1 MNAEESRKI
10 MNDFNFGGLYEYN
23 EEKGRYYEF
32 EKYQNDKVY
41 AKLTRAANISDPHNI
56 LAKKKDLDEKLENT
70 KFRCGIISN
79 GNHGLDLLEIYN
91 ENHKNDPN
99 DSIDFKKFEKV
110 DEETKVMFV
119 FDSPANNLKDCFGYD
134 ENLEDLFKKEPK
146 EFLCKH
152 LWRSKDLD
160 IDNCKSEDML
170 TGSKSYGQMIVSFMY
185 NYKMKNV
192 YTTNLF
198 RYEITAR
205 NKEAFVSLGSMK
217 KKDLV
222 DPVFKD
228 IFLKE
233 AEAFKPDIIVA
244 VGKTVYKYLTSKKRK
259 QQLKKEL
266 GDIELVSVY
275 HPRARVKQEKK
286 QKLFENL
293 GDVIDNVR
301 DSK

>member
-41 AKLTRAANISDPHNI
+41 AKLEMAKNISNLKPI
-56 LAKKKDLDEKLENT
+56 LTVKEELDKTLKDTEL
-70 KFRCGIISN
+70 RCGIISN

-91 ENHKNDPN
+91 ENHKNDP
-99 DSIDFKKFEKV
+99 IDFKKFEKV

-217 KKDLV
+217 KKGLV

-233 AEAFKPDIIVA
+233 AKAFKPDIIVA
-244 VGKTVYKYLTSKKRK
+244 VGKMVYKYLTSKKRK
-259 QQLKKEL
+259 QQLKDEL

-286 QKLFENL
+286 KKLFDDL
-293 GDVIDNVR
+293 GKRIQC
-301 DSK
+301 

>member
-10 MNDFNFGGLYEYN
+10 MNDFNFGGLYECYDI
-23 EEKGRYYEF
+23 EKGIYHKF
-32 EKYQNDKVY
+32 ETDQNCKVY
-41 AKLTRAANISDPHNI
+41 AKLEMADNISNLKPI
-56 LAKKKDLDEKLENT
+56 LTVKEELDKTLKDTEL
-70 KFRCGIISN
+70 RCGIISN
-79 GNHGLDLLEIYN
+79 GNHGLDLLEVYN
-91 ENHKNDPN
+91 LNHKKDE
-99 DSIDFKKFEKV
+99 SEFKEFLKKF
-110 DEETKVMFV
+110 DEEPRVMFV

-134 ENLEDLFKKEPK
+134 ENLEALFKKEPK

-205 NKEAFVSLGSMK
+205 NKEAFVSLGSMN

-222 DPVFKD
+222 NPVFKD

-233 AEAFKPDIIVA
+233 VEAFKPDIIVP
-244 VGKTVYKYLTSKKRK
+244 VGMTVYNYLNTKTRLGQLGGRK
-259 QQLKKEL
+259 
-266 GDIELVSVY
+266 LVPVY
-275 HPRARVKQEKK
+275 HPKARVTREDKK
-286 QKLFENL
+286 KCFDHLKEEINH
-293 GDVIDNVR
+293 VR

>member
-10 MNDFNFGGLYEYN
+10 MNDFNFKGLYECYD
-23 EEKGRYYEF
+23 EEKKRYHKF
-32 EKYQNDKVY
+32 EEYQNDKVY
-41 AKLTRAANISDPHNI
+41 AKLTRADNISDPHNI

-91 ENHKNDPN
+91 ENHKNDP
-99 DSIDFKKFEKV
+99 IDFKKFEKV

-160 IDNCKSEDML
+160 IDNCKNKEVL

-198 RYEITAR
+198 RYEITTR
-205 NKEAFVSLGSMK
+205 NKEAFVSLGSMN

-222 DPVFKD
+222 DPVFEK
-228 IFLKE
+228 IFLEE
-233 AEAFKPDIIVA
+233 AKAFKPDIIVA
-244 VGKTVYKYLTSKKRK
+244 VGKMVYNYLNTKTRLGQLVGRK
-259 QQLKKEL
+259 
-266 GDIELVSVY
+266 LVPVY
-275 HPRARVKQEKK
+275 HPKARVTREDKK
-286 QKLFENL
+286 KCFDHLKEEINH
-293 GDVIDNVR
+293 VR

>member
-10 MNDFNFGGLYEYN
+10 MNDFNFGGLYECYDI
-23 EEKGRYYEF
+23 EKGIYHKF
-32 EKYQNDKVY
+32 ETDQNGKVY
-41 AKLTRAANISDPHNI
+41 AKLEMADNISNLKPI
-56 LAKKKDLDEKLENT
+56 LTVKEELDKTLKDTEL
-70 KFRCGIISN
+70 RCGIISN
-79 GNHGLDLLEIYN
+79 GNHGLDLLEVYN
-91 ENHKNDPN
+91 LNHKKDE
-99 DSIDFKKFEKV
+99 SEFKEFLKKF
-110 DEETKVMFV
+110 DEEPRVMFV

-134 ENLEDLFKKEPK
+134 ENLEALFKKEPK

-205 NKEAFVSLGSMK
+205 NKEAFVSLGSMN

-222 DPVFKD
+222 NPVFKD

-233 AEAFKPDIIVA
+233 VEAFKPDIIVP
-244 VGKTVYKYLTSKKRK
+244 VGMTVYNYLNTKTRLGQLGGRK
-259 QQLKKEL
+259 
-266 GDIELVSVY
+266 LVPVY
-275 HPRARVKQEKK
+275 HPKARVTREDKK
-286 QKLFENL
+286 KCFDHLKEEINH
-293 GDVIDNVR
+293 VC

>member
-41 AKLTRAANISDPHNI
+41 AKLEMVKNISNLKPI
-56 LAKKKDLDEKLENT
+56 LTVKEELDKTLKDTEL
-70 KFRCGIISN
+70 RCGIISN

-91 ENHKNDPN
+91 ENHKNDP
-99 DSIDFKKFEKV
+99 IDFKKFEKV

-160 IDNCKSEDML
+160 IDNCKNKEVL

-244 VGKTVYKYLTSKKRK
+244 VGKTVYKYLTGKNRK
-259 QQLKKEL
+259 QQLKDEL

-286 QKLFENL
+286 QKLFDDL
-293 GDVIDNVR
+293 GKRIQC
-301 DSK
+301 

>member
-10 MNDFNFGGLYEYN
+10 MNDFNFKGLYECYD
-23 EEKGRYYEF
+23 EEKKRYHKF
-32 EKYQNDKVY
+32 EEYQNDKVY
-41 AKLTRAANISDPHNI
+41 AKLTRADNISDPHNI

-91 ENHKNDPN
+91 ENHKNDP
-99 DSIDFKKFEKV
+99 IDFKKFEKV

-160 IDNCKSEDML
+160 IDNCKNKEVL

-222 DPVFKD
+222 DPVFEN

-244 VGKTVYKYLTSKKRK
+244 VGKTVYNYLNTKTRLGQLVGRK
-259 QQLKKEL
+259 
-266 GDIELVSVY
+266 LVPVY
-275 HPRARVKQEKK
+275 HPKARVTREDKK
-286 QKLFENL
+286 KCFDHLKEEINH
-293 GDVIDNVR
+293 VR

>member
-10 MNDFNFGGLYEYN
+10 MNDFSGLYECYDI
-23 EEKGRYYEF
+23 EKGIYHKF
-32 EKYQNDKVY
+32 ETDQNGKVY
-41 AKLTRAANISDPHNI
+41 AKLEMADNISNLKPI
-56 LAKKKDLDEKLENT
+56 LTVKEELDKTLKDTEL
-70 KFRCGIISN
+70 RCGIISN
-79 GNHGLDLLEIYN
+79 GNHGLDLLEVYN
-91 ENHKNDPN
+91 LNHKKDE
-99 DSIDFKKFEKV
+99 SEFKEFLKKF
-110 DEETKVMFV
+110 DEEPRVMFV

-134 ENLEDLFKKEPK
+134 ENLEALFKKEPK

-205 NKEAFVSLGSMK
+205 NKEAFVSLGSMN

-222 DPVFKD
+222 NPVFKD

-233 AEAFKPDIIVA
+233 VEAFKPDIIVP
-244 VGKTVYKYLTSKKRK
+244 VGMTVYNYLNTKTRLGQLGGRK
-259 QQLKKEL
+259 
-266 GDIELVSVY
+266 LVPVY
-275 HPRARVKQEKK
+275 HPKARVTREDKK
-286 QKLFENL
+286 KCFDHLKEEINH
-293 GDVIDNVR
+293 VR

>member
-10 MNDFNFGGLYEYN
+10 MNDFNFKGLYECYD
-23 EEKGRYYEF
+23 EEKKRYHKF
-32 EKYQNDKVY
+32 EEYQNDKVY
-41 AKLTRAANISDPHNI
+41 AKLTRADNISDPHNI

-91 ENHKNDPN
+91 ENHKNDP
-99 DSIDFKKFEKV
+99 IDFKKFEKV

-119 FDSPANNLKDCFGYD
+119 FDSPANNLKDYFGYD

-160 IDNCKSEDML
+160 IDNCKNKEVL

-222 DPVFKD
+222 DPVFEN

-244 VGKTVYKYLTSKKRK
+244 VGKTVYNYLNTKTRLGQLVGRK
-259 QQLKKEL
+259 
-266 GDIELVSVY
+266 LVPVY
-275 HPRARVKQEKK
+275 HPKARVTREDKK
-286 QKLFENL
+286 KCFDHLKEEINH
-293 GDVIDNVR
+293 VR

>member
-10 MNDFNFGGLYEYN
+10 MNDFNFGGLYACYDI
-23 EEKGRYYEF
+23 EKGIYHKF
-32 EKYQNDKVY
+32 ETDQNGKVY
-41 AKLTRAANISDPHNI
+41 AKLEMADNISDPHSI
-56 LAKKKDLDEKLENT
+56 LVKKKDLDEKLENT

-79 GNHGLDLLEIYN
+79 GNHGLDLLEVYN
-91 ENHKNDPN
+91 ENHDDEDHK
-99 DSIDFKKFEKV
+99 IDFKKFEKV
-110 DEETKVMFV
+110 DEETRVMFV

-134 ENLEDLFKKEPK
+134 ENLEALFKKEPK

-205 NKEAFVSLGSMK
+205 NKEAFVSLGSMN

-222 DPVFKD
+222 NPVFKD

-233 AEAFKPDIIVA
+233 VEAFKPDIIVP
-244 VGKTVYKYLTSKKRK
+244 VGMTVYNYLNTKTRLGQLGGRK
-259 QQLKKEL
+259 
-266 GDIELVSVY
+266 LVPVY
-275 HPRARVKQEKK
+275 HPKARVTREDKK
-286 QKLFENL
+286 KCFDHLKEEINH
-293 GDVIDNVR
+293 VR

>member
-41 AKLTRAANISDPHNI
+41 AKLEMAKNISNLKPI
-56 LAKKKDLDEKLENT
+56 LTVKEELDKTLKDTEL
-70 KFRCGIISN
+70 RCGIISN
-79 GNHGLDLLEIYN
+79 GNHGLDLLEVYN
-91 ENHKNDPN
+91 LNHKKDE
-99 DSIDFKKFEKV
+99 SEFKKFLKKF
-110 DEETKVMFV
+110 DEEPRVMFV

-134 ENLEDLFKKEPK
+134 ENLENLFKKEPK

-160 IDNCKSEDML
+160 QDECTNPEVL

-198 RYEITAR
+198 RYEITTR
-205 NKEAFVSLGSMK
+205 NKEAFVSLGSMN

-222 DPVFKD
+222 DPVFEK
-228 IFLKE
+228 IFLEE
-233 AEAFKPDIIVA
+233 AKAFKPDIIVA
-244 VGKTVYKYLTSKKRK
+244 VGKMVYKYLTSKKRE
-259 QQLKKEL
+259 QQLKEEL
-266 GDIELVSVY
+266 GDIKLVSVY
-275 HPRARVKQEKK
+275 HPRARVRQEKK
-286 QKLFENL
+286 QELFDNL
-293 GDVIDNVR
+293 GDVINHVR